1 MCVLNKNQIIK
12 ANEDLEHEI
21 LKKASHL
28 GLPHIFTAETFS
40 VPFVTC
46 GISNRSTFLQV
57 PCAGALLL
65 RVGGGQAAAGHT
77 FPASESHA
85 VLHPTS
91 LLSGRG
97 LPRLK
102 GKAVGPPFAGRG
114 TAVGQLL
121 GRGGLFRPRRT
132 SQASVTLT
140 ASSWSCCFCFAPSL
154 PVVLTQHPEG
164 WRQGRSRPGS
174 RPSRTPARGPRPW
187 GVMLHVT
194 AFGSSCR
201 PDCLLPQ
208 CLPRNVSSYLATC

>member
-28 GLPHIFTAETFS
+28 GLPHIFTAEKFS
-40 VPFVTC
+40 VPFVTF

-85 VLHPTS
+85 VPHPTS

-102 GKAVGPPFAGRG
+102 GKAVGPPLCQEGHNCG
-114 TAVGQLL
+114 TAAG
-121 GRGGLFRPRRT
+121 
-132 SQASVTLT
+132 
-140 ASSWSCCFCFAPSL
+140 
-154 PVVLTQHPEG
+154 
-164 WRQGRSRPGS
+164 
-174 RPSRTPARGPRPW
+174 PW
-187 GVMLHVT
+187 GPFQT
-194 AFGSSCR
+194 
-201 PDCLLPQ
+201 
-208 CLPRNVSSYLATC
+208 

>member
-1 MCVLNKNQIIK
+1 M
-12 ANEDLEHEI
+12 
-21 LKKASHL
+21 
-28 GLPHIFTAETFS
+28 
-40 VPFVTC
+40 TC

-57 PCAGALLL
+57 PCAGALLF

-77 FPASESHA
+77 FPVSESHA
-85 VLHPTS
+85 VPHPTS

-102 GKAVGPPFAGRG
+102 GKAVGPPFAGRA

-121 GRGGLFRPRRT
+121 GRGGLFRPRRA

-174 RPSRTPARGPRPW
+174 RPSRTPARRPRP
-187 GVMLHVT
+187 G
-194 AFGSSCR
+194 ASCFTSQLSVPHADR
-201 PDCLLPQ
+201 IVFYPSVFPEMFPFT
-208 CLPRNVSSYLATC
+208 LPRVDS

>member
-1 MCVLNKNQIIK
+1 MASQIGPPSSRSP
-12 ANEDLEHEI
+12 AQAPSCSGSGEDRRQRVTPSLPPRVTQCRTPRPFCRGG
-21 LKKASHL
+21 ASP
-28 GLPHIFTAETFS
+28 GL
-40 VPFVTC
+40 
-46 GISNRSTFLQV
+46 R
-57 PCAGALLL
+57 
-65 RVGGGQAAAGHT
+65 
-77 FPASESHA
+77 
-85 VLHPTS
+85 
-91 LLSGRG
+91 GRQWA
-97 LPRLK
+97 R
-102 GKAVGPPFAGRG
+102 PFAGRA

-121 GRGGLFRPRRT
+121 GRGGLFRPRRA

-187 GVMLHVT
+187 GVMLRVT

-208 CLPRNVSSYLATC
+208 CLPRNVSSYLATCYS

>member
-28 GLPHIFTAETFS
+28 GLPHTFTFS

-57 PCAGALLL
+57 PCAGALLF

-77 FPASESHA
+77 FPVSESHA
-85 VLHPTS
+85 VPHPTF

-114 TAVGQLL
+114 TTVGQLL
-121 GRGGLFRPRRT
+121 GRGGLFRPRRA

-140 ASSWSCCFCFAPSL
+140 ASS
-154 PVVLTQHPEG
+154 
-164 WRQGRSRPGS
+164 
-174 RPSRTPARGPRPW
+174 
-187 GVMLHVT
+187 
-194 AFGSSCR
+194 
-201 PDCLLPQ
+201 
-208 CLPRNVSSYLATC
+208 

>member
-21 LKKASHL
+21 LKTASRL
-28 GLPHIFTAETFS
+28 GLPHTFTAETFS

-57 PCAGALLL
+57 PCAGALLF

-77 FPASESHA
+77 FPVSESHA

-121 GRGGLFRPRRT
+121 GRGGLFRPRRA

-140 ASSWSCCFCFAPSL
+140 ASS
-154 PVVLTQHPEG
+154 
-164 WRQGRSRPGS
+164 
-174 RPSRTPARGPRPW
+174 
-187 GVMLHVT
+187 
-194 AFGSSCR
+194 
-201 PDCLLPQ
+201 
-208 CLPRNVSSYLATC
+208 